1 MKNSHVVLLNI
12 LFISNFMF
20 AANPAPEKK
29 EDEKGTFDRCF
40 DSPGGFAK
48 CAAVGA
54 VTGGAIGLAL
64 WASGGYLTP
73 AIGKI
78 GSSVSGV
85 FESKPARKSEPK
97 SEPAPKPAPAP
108 APAKKEEQKP
118 APSSP
123 KRSGITRREVAVVA
137 SGCTAA
143 GFALGAVVE
152 PAVSTAIR
160 MGAEDIYKEATGKRA
175 KEDKQREEQVAMQKE
190 ALDIQRRA
198 VAAQEAAIKLQERQ
212 HAENVVMHMRS
223 SEQNE
228 KALMH
233 GKSLKQDINNLS
245 KQMAEFA
252 GAE

>member
-1 MKNSHVVLLNI
+1 MKNSHVVLLNL
-12 LFISNFMF
+12 LFIGNFMF
-20 AANPAPEKK
+20 AANPAPDKK
-29 EDEKGTFDRCF
+29 EEEKGTFDRCF

-48 CAAVGA
+48 CAAVGTVA
-54 VTGGAIGLAL
+54 VGATGLVV
-64 WASGGYLTP
+64 WASGGILSP
-73 AIGKI
+73 WMGRI
-78 GSSVSGV
+78 GSSVSSV
-85 FESKPARKSEPK
+85 FESKPAPK
-97 SEPAPKPAPAP
+97 HEPKPAAAPKPAP
-108 APAKKEEQKP
+108 APAKKEEPKP

-123 KRSGITRREVAVVA
+123 KRSGITRKEVAVIA

-143 GFALGAVVE
+143 GFALGAVIE
-152 PAVSTAIR
+152 PAVSTAVR
-160 MGAEDIYKEATGKRA
+160 LGAEDIYKEATGKRA

-198 VAAQEAAIKLQERQ
+198 VAAQEAAIRLQERQ

-228 KALMH
+228 KALVH